1 MIKVSVKEEDLGLNK
16 LLASLRV
23 MSADKSVLYVGIQY
37 PNRQYANGST
47 VGVVGMAHE
56 FGAPTSTP
64 PTTEK
69 RYMRNTLARQKK
81 TYFSIVKQTM
91 EQELARNRTLSAR
104 SIFLTL
110 GPVMKNDIQDAVRS
124 IDLIDTSLLLRS
136 IGFRVGKRA
145 E

>member
-1 MIKVSVKEEDLGLNK
+1 MIKVGVKEEDLGLNK